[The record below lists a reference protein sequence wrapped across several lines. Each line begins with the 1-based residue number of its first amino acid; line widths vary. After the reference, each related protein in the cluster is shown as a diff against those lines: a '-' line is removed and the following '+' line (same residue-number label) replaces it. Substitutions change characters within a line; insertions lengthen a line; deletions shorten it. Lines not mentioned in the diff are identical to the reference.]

1 MPVKKYKAPATPAPA
16 PLPVVAKPEPAPEQ
30 EVEEVKVAESVIQHA
45 KEVIINAKQ
54 KKKNAVVE
62 ANNTKG
68 FMDGYEH
75 PFPQPVKTTV
85 FPPNEASFKP
95 AFWFNNN

>member
-16 PLPVVAKPEPAPEQ
+16 PLPVVAKPEPAPEK
-30 EVEEVKVAESVIQHA
+30 EAEEVKVAESIINHA
-45 KEVIINAKQ
+45 KEVLITAKQ

-62 ANNTKG
+62 ANNKKG
-68 FMDGYEH
+68 FMDGYKH